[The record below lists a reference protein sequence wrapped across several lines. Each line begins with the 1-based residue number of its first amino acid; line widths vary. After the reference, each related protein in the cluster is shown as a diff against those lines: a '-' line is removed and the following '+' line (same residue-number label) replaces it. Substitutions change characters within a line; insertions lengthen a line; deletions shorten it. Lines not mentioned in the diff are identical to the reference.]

1 MVKRSRKDPGRI
13 FLFRPLRRYD
23 LVCIVSW
30 ISQINRGSV
39 AGREG
44 LHEVFT
50 RHYRNLWHSRWART
64 WVMTIHSRP
73 AFCLTL
79 TTAEGQPAPRLP
91 GHSAF
96 RSTPGPLDV
105 QPLRPE
111 SGCAN
116 QLYLL
121 YPPSVR
127 ANSRKLLLAWHAA
140 TVFIFLRCGL
150 EQVQVAVP
158 ASETSESE
166 ALLMM
171 GYRLVETT
179 TEGPETTYLYLCK
192 REEFTPVV

>member
-1 MVKRSRKDPGRI
+1 
-13 FLFRPLRRYD
+13 
-23 LVCIVSW
+23 
-30 ISQINRGSV
+30 
-39 AGREG
+39 
-44 LHEVFT
+44 
-50 RHYRNLWHSRWART
+50 
-64 WVMTIHSRP
+64 MTIHSRP

-105 QPLRPE
+105 QSLRPE

-127 ANSRKLLLAWHAA
+127 ASSRKLLLAWHAA